1 MCCGRCS
8 PLLPSECSTLVW
20 AQSKPASFLGLS
32 TVSCHQ
38 RWLQKLT
45 LEKLMLGLF
54 FTRTS
59 GSKLAYW
66 LLCGLADPGH
76 GISTRGSWAK
86 TDELQKFRMF
96 LRNLTIIS
104 ANLCL
109 VLLLAV
115 VKTTMHVLQPQ
126 AAVSQSAPVNFPGA
140 WLPTAWLSCLEHLTW
155 SSWPW
160 WLQWWQCLG

>member
-8 PLLPSECSTLVW
+8 PPQWMFHTGLGTTQPCIIPRSLDCLLSSEVTT
-20 AQSKPASFLGLS
+20 K
-32 TVSCHQ
+32 
-38 RWLQKLT
+38 T
-45 LEKLMLGLF
+45 LEKLLLGLF
-54 FTRTS
+54 FPRTS
-59 GSKLAYW
+59 GSKLAYR
-66 LLCGLADPGH
+66 LLCGRADPGL

-104 ANLCL
+104 PNLCL
-109 VLLLAV
+109 ALLLAV

-126 AAVSQSAPVNFPGA
+126 AAVSHSAPVNFPGA
-140 WLPTAWLSCLEHLTW
+140 WLPTAWLSSSEHLTG
-155 SSWPW
+155 SSWPQ